1 MLLALL
7 PFALAET
14 VAEAFPPPPGATRAP
29 ADPFG
34 ASLRALPLYPE
45 GRAVLTYDGR
55 PVAIDAARVVDM
67 PVGKRDLQQCADSA
81 LRLRATWERANGHVP
96 AFHFTSG
103 DLSSWGAWAKGTRPK
118 IAGNDVTFVAGAAK
132 ADASDASFDAWLT
145 NLYTYAGTRSLPLDT
160 VAVPGDP
167 AAVVRPGDL
176 VNQPGSPGHVVVI
189 LDVARGGG
197 ETWVLVGQG
206 YMPAMDFHVL
216 DGPDAGWFPVEGDV
230 LPATPIAVPWS
241 GLRRW
246 KEPGAR

>member
-1 MLLALL
+1 MLPLLAA
-7 PFALAET
+7 ALAET
-14 VAEAFPPPPGATRAP
+14 VSEAFPPPPGATRAP
-29 ADPFG
+29 ADAFG
-34 ASLRALPLYPE
+34 ASLRALPLHPE

-55 PVAIDAARVVDM
+55 TVAIDAARVVDI

-81 LRLRATWERANGHVP
+81 LRLRATWERADGHTP

-103 DLSSWGAWAKGTRPK
+103 DLSSWGAWAAGVRPK
-118 IAGNDVTFVAGAAK
+118 IAGSDVVFVAGAARP
-132 ADASDASFDAWLT
+132 DASDASFDAWLT

-160 VAVPGDP
+160 VAVVGDP
-167 AAVVRPGDL
+167 AAVVQPGDL

-216 DGPDAGWFPVEGDV
+216 DGPDAGWFPVEGEL
-230 LPATPIAVPWS
+230 LPSTPIAVPWS

-246 KEPGAR
+246 KAPGAR